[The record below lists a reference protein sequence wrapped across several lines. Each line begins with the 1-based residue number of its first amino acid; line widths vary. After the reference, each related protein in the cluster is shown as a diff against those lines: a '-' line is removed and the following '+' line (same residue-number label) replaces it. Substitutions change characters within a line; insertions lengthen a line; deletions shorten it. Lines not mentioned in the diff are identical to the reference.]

1 MPASGEQR
9 IADLGTDRPLPQWC
23 RQRAAGAPKADTQ
36 RPDRFGFGTGDR
48 PLGSRRGFPGSA
60 RFLDGG
66 ENRDDMREPADRK
79 NLAHNRM
86 ETGDGRPALE
96 MYSTPEKSTMTSAEL
111 TPTAASSRA

>member
-1 MPASGEQR
+1 MPASREER
-9 IADLGTDRPLPQWC
+9 IADLGTDRPLPQRC

-48 PLGSRRGFPGSA
+48 PLGSRRGLPGSA

-66 ENRDDMREPADRK
+66 EDRDDMGEPADRK

-86 ETGDGRPALE
+86 ETRDRKAALPRL
-96 MYSTPEKSTMTSAEL
+96 SP
-111 TPTAASSRA
+111 